1 VLVADTWKVREYCF
15 IKELKMDTSTL
26 NSVEGTNLIVS
37 LVIGVLAIIFA
48 IVIWWRIFS
57 KAGYSGA
64 LGLLMFVPIANL
76 IVLCVLA
83 FARWPIQREVDLL
96 RQQAARGPQ
105 YSSSPQYPPYPQ
117 R

>member
-1 VLVADTWKVREYCF
+1 
-15 IKELKMDTSTL
+15 MDTSTY
-26 NSVEGTNLIVS
+26 SSMTGTSLIVS
-37 LVIGVLAIIFA
+37 LVIAVLVIILA

-83 FARWPIQREVDLL
+83 FARWPIQKEVDLL
-96 RQQAARGPQ
+96 RQQVARGQQ
-105 YSSSPQYPPYPQ
+105 YSSSPQYPQYPQ